1 MNAPSLMKRNYTLLF
16 VLAVVAVFYL
26 WRYRS
31 APDIPLATIS
41 ITTSDGKTDNL
52 LNALEDSSVVV
63 CYASWCGPCLKEL
76 RWLKEAYPTL
86 HQAGIHFYCL
96 SDDSAEKMD
105 VMRANMPAGIEF
117 IHVESLKELG
127 IFTIPA
133 TFFIYKKNI
142 IDKQLDAIDWREHQQ
157 IINRFNS

>member
-1 MNAPSLMKRNYTLLF
+1 MKVNYTLVF
-16 VLAVVAVFYL
+16 VLAAVAIFYF
-26 WRYRS
+26 WRYRRV
-31 APDIPLATIS
+31 PDIALDKVSVTLANGS
-41 ITTSDGKTDNL
+41 TDNL
-52 LNALEDSSVVV
+52 LNHCADSSIVI

-76 RWLKEAYPTL
+76 RWLKESYSFYPE
-86 HQAGIHFYCL
+86 HGIHFYCL
-96 SDDSAEKMD
+96 TDDSYEKVD

-117 IHVESLKELG
+117 IHVGSLKDLG

>member
-1 MNAPSLMKRNYTLLF
+1 MKLNRTLIF
-16 VLAVVAVFYL
+16 VGIVVVLFYL
-26 WRYRS
+26 WRYRR
-31 APDIPLATIS
+31 APDIQLGTIS
-41 ITTSDGKTDNL
+41 ITRADGTNDNL
-52 LNALEDSSVVV
+52 FNALEDSSVVV

-96 SDDSAEKMD
+96 SDDSTEKMD

-117 IHVESLKELG
+117 IHVGSLKDLG

-142 IDKQLDAIDWREHQQ
+142 IDKQLDAIDWREHQP